1 MMLRLALAALCAAAF
16 SSVAAA
22 LTPVH
27 SMAHRCCVG
36 QTITTQLW
44 PMSVVPFW
52 TYDSPGLMTG
62 KYGGFIPRAY
72 DMIAEETGF
81 TIAIQPGG
89 YGMSGFYDWFG
100 PVVDGQVDAMHGML
114 TQWSFNTT
122 VSNTIPFLETP
133 VKAILHKTKVSAG
146 MFVWVQPFETDL
158 WMAIIAFVFFSG
170 FWIILLNYLTA
181 RTSEDSAAAEEAKV
195 SIVSTLG
202 STMYHAWAI
211 FLAGEDYE
219 WISWPARVFRLGL
232 LLFVVII
239 SAAYTGNMTNFF
251 LKSGVQIHGPTSLS
265 ELKSSKAC
273 TLIDNDIQ
281 PLTPFVNSVISG
293 QTIVGGSGPPDMHA
307 CITACTDALKAGDVD
322 VVLAYEPFVQETV
335 LNSCD
340 EYAVAPSISLT
351 PMSQSLFFRT
361 SDPQTVAR
369 IANLNIA
376 ISFLKAT
383 PQWIDMLRDEW
394 MLGTNCPSE
403 EIGELDA
410 VKLSS
415 MSGLFIVTLSI
426 SLVAIAAAVFQSMLG
441 KSEEKPLDHTAT
453 EGEML
458 RQLLSQMSGL
468 EEKMDGAS
476 VREHLRSATKDLE
489 FEMWVENNIGALFDR
504 YDVNCNAVL
513 DSSDDMNQLTTNAF
527 FSLCKF
533 FAGHSKKR
541 VITTMKELEAKIY
554 QSPMP
559 ISKQTYRDW
568 FCKSIQFAEV
578 PSRRSHNKTEDL

>member
-1 MMLRLALAALCAAAF
+1 
-16 SSVAAA
+16 
-22 LTPVH
+22 
-27 SMAHRCCVG
+27 
-36 QTITTQLW
+36 
-44 PMSVVPFW
+44 
-52 TYDSPGLMTG
+52 
-62 KYGGFIPRAY
+62 
-72 DMIAEETGF
+72 
-81 TIAIQPGG
+81 
-89 YGMSGFYDWFG
+89 
-100 PVVDGQVDAMHGML
+100 
-114 TQWSFNTT
+114 
-122 VSNTIPFLETP
+122 
-133 VKAILHKTKVSAG
+133 
-146 MFVWVQPFETDL
+146 
-158 WMAIIAFVFFSG
+158 
-170 FWIILLNYLTA
+170 
-181 RTSEDSAAAEEAKV
+181 
-195 SIVSTLG
+195 
-202 STMYHAWAI
+202 
-211 FLAGEDYE
+211 
-219 WISWPARVFRLGL
+219 
-232 LLFVVII
+232 
-239 SAAYTGNMTNFF
+239 
-251 LKSGVQIHGPTSLS
+251 
-265 ELKSSKAC
+265 
-273 TLIDNDIQ
+273 
-281 PLTPFVNSVISG
+281 
-293 QTIVGGSGPPDMHA
+293 MHA

-394 MLGTNCPSE
+394 MLGIGCPAE

-426 SLVAIAAAVFQSMLG
+426 SLVAIAAAVFQSILG
-441 KSEEKPLDHTAT
+441 KSERKPLDHTAT

-458 RQLLSQMSGL
+458 RQLLSQVSGL

-533 FAGHSKKR
+533 FTGHSKKR

-559 ISKQTYRDW
+559 ISKQTYTDW

-578 PSRRSHNKTEDL
+578 PNRRSHNKTEDL